1 MIMVL
6 LDEPTIILFDS
17 QDNPPDCLEAVD
29 VMNGEY
35 FFCDDDGQRYVGAV
49 TRSVGGSYPVEYRL
63 RPDGEPSLSL
73 AMNLAET
80 AVMLVPNPW
89 YADLESLHRHLKNR
103 SIVGARIR

>member
-17 QDNPPDCLEAVD
+17 PDNPPDCLEAVD

-35 FFCDDDGQRYVGAV
+35 SFCDDDGQRYVGVV

-63 RPDGEPSLSL
+63 RPDGEPDL
-73 AMNLAET
+73 ALAKNLAET

-89 YADLESLHRHLKNR
+89 YADLESLRRHLKARNT
-103 SIVGARIR
+103 VGTRTG